1 MNRIHNEVTDLFK
14 VKPEHLDGN
23 ELKEDIMEKMLVS
36 ITDLPLDT
44 MATVC
49 PVTDNIEILHH
60 TTKLGGDILNKE
72 VIYFSLTGK
81 GKTAVPV
88 IYKPKSILKLAEVQ
102 CPTWTQL
109 NAVKDEKELDEAPV
123 GRTKTRFTSC
133 ISISPIFAAAIMEL
147 EEPSPGKAY
156 LKVMEVA
163 SQETSNPENS
173 LGSEPAT
180 TSLKVLLPFLWAAKK
195 ELIHPVAKLCSFDP
209 KVKAKVEELHNMLH
223 KEPTARPTQTNEDST
238 LARVSQ
244 SLDRIVERNLMN
256 GSASEP
262 TQNKKSFEGRLSTI
276 AKTLILTAS
285 APDSSSVLTEPSE
298 TSKEFFEQ
306 KNAAE
311 AKRFLYHHL
320 IVIQNYLYTS
330 KPASRRHCIRGT
342 SSGIP

>member
-1 MNRIHNEVTDLFK
+1 M
-14 VKPEHLDGN
+14 
-23 ELKEDIMEKMLVS
+23 
-36 ITDLPLDT
+36 
-44 MATVC
+44 
-49 PVTDNIEILHH
+49 
-60 TTKLGGDILNKE
+60 
-72 VIYFSLTGK
+72 
-81 GKTAVPV
+81 
-88 IYKPKSILKLAEVQ
+88 
-102 CPTWTQL
+102 
-109 NAVKDEKELDEAPV
+109 
-123 GRTKTRFTSC
+123 
-133 ISISPIFAAAIMEL
+133 
-147 EEPSPGKAY
+147 
-156 LKVMEVA
+156 
-163 SQETSNPENS
+163 
-173 LGSEPAT
+173 
-180 TSLKVLLPFLWAAKK
+180 
-195 ELIHPVAKLCSFDP
+195 AKLCSFNS

-244 SLDRIVERNLMN
+244 SLDRIVERNLIN

-311 AKRFLYHHL
+311 AKSFLYHHL